1 MRDGDRQRVGGDV
14 GFGDFLQWRED
25 ARHILQL
32 SSLRWSSPRREE
44 IMDFLDI
51 NNRFDG
57 AIYFFTISG
66 TNFIYIMPEMMI
78 ANANNTQK
86 VISEN
91 VK

>member
-1 MRDGDRQRVGGDV
+1 
-14 GFGDFLQWRED
+14 
-25 ARHILQL
+25 
-32 SSLRWSSPRREE
+32 
-44 IMDFLDI
+44 MDFLDI